1 MQLIS
6 IHNMTFSLSIST
18 WHMHYHRHCLKSV
31 NTRPINTNRLIVPA
45 SVAAEEISCFHS
57 SWSFSM
63 MLRANVYQHHSH
75 YTYTYYNQNLE
86 NVTAMTVQLN
96 ESSARFILQY
106 L

>member
-1 MQLIS
+1 
-6 IHNMTFSLSIST
+6 
-18 WHMHYHRHCLKSV
+18 
-31 NTRPINTNRLIVPA
+31 
-45 SVAAEEISCFHS
+45 
-57 SWSFSM
+57 M